1 MVSQG
6 GSNARLNVL
15 SVQRE
20 ARPPGPAKVNLL
32 PRLEFVVVEEMEFDG
47 NFREKLWNIS
57 IGTRFG
63 LG

>member
-1 MVSQG
+1 M
-6 GSNARLNVL
+6 RLSVL